1 MYYIVYKNRYESY
14 GIEQVGYFVGYKDKL
29 CDKFSEHP
37 NMAKKFKTLGAA
49 ITRLGVAID
58 GFRSY
63 EEWLEVFVSDSTHRE
78 VALAEVL
85 GQKGEFVEFVK
96 GRIEKISEDGTVVSD
111 VGEEVLD
118 YTKNL
123 FKKRDMKVKSTYSGY
138 VDEYIAETP
147 EGEDF
152 WDGF

>member
-138 VDEYIAETP
+138 VGEYIAETP